1 MDNSCSSESMIH
13 VFLVS
18 FPGQGHV
25 NPMLRLGKRLASKG
39 MMITFCAPEC
49 IGRDMRKVNDNISDQ
64 PTPYGGGSIRFE
76 FFDGWEYGQT
86 GGPNRMEL
94 ELQTLELVGR
104 RELPLILKKQ
114 ARPVSCLI
122 NNSFVPWVCDVAE
135 SFGIPNAVL
144 WVQSCASFSAYYH
157 YNFDLVQF
165 PTEDRPEMDVEI
177 PGMPVLRHDEVPGFL
192 HPKGA
197 NFLALRTTILNQFKK
212 MSVPFCFLIDS
223 FEELEAD
230 IIRHMSGLCTIKT
243 VGPLLFK
250 DRKVEERNDVR
261 ADLVSSDNSIIE
273 WLDSKPIPSVVYISS
288 GSIALPSQEQVNE
301 IAQALITARVCFLWI
316 MKSSQSKYFQPV
328 GLPEG
333 FLDKVGDDGKVVE
346 WCPQERVLAHPSIAC
361 FVTHCGW
368 NSTMEAIAYGV
379 PVLTYPYF
387 GDQVLNAKFLVD
399 EFKIGL
405 RLSRGAF
412 EKTISCDEIEKCLTQ
427 IMSGPKA
434 REFKENALEWKKKAE
449 EAVADGGSSD
459 RNIEQ
464 FVKEII
470 RKINNEKLQKSSN

>member
-1 MDNSCSSESMIH
+1 MDDSCSNESLIH

-25 NPMLRLGKRLASKG
+25 NPLLRLGKRLASKG
-39 MMITFCAPEC
+39 MFVTFCAPEC
-49 IGRDMRKVNDNISDQ
+49 IGRDMRRVNDNISDR
-64 PTPYGGGSIRFE
+64 PTPYGAGSIRFE

-86 GGPNRMEL
+86 GAENRLEL

-104 RELPLILKKQ
+104 RELPSILQKQ

-122 NNSFVPWVCDVAE
+122 NNSFIPWVCDVAE
-135 SFGIPNAVL
+135 SLGIPNAVL

-157 YNFDLVQF
+157 FNFDLVPF
-165 PTEDRPEMDVEI
+165 PTDGSPEMEVEI
-177 PGMPVLRHDEVPGFL
+177 PGMPVLKHDEVPGFL
-192 HPKGA
+192 HPRGA
-197 NFLALRTTILNQFKK
+197 RFHALRTTILNQFKK
-212 MSVPFCFLIDS
+212 MSVPFCFLVDS

-230 IIRHMSGLCTIKT
+230 IIGHMSGICTVKT

-250 DRKVEERNDVR
+250 DPEVEESNEVR
-261 ADLVSSDNSIIE
+261 ADLVSSDKNSIIE
-273 WLDSKPIPSVVYISS
+273 WLDSKPVSSVVYISS

-301 IAQALITARVCFLWI
+301 IAQALIKARVCFLWI
-316 MKSSQSKYFQPV
+316 MKSQAKYYEPV
-328 GLPEG
+328 VLPMG
-333 FLDKVGDDGKVVE
+333 FLEKVGDHGKVVE

-368 NSTMEAIAYGV
+368 NSTIEAIAYGV
-379 PVLTYPYF
+379 PVLTFPYF

-399 EFKIGL
+399 EFKMGL
-405 RLSRGAF
+405 RLSRGVF
-412 EKTISCDEIEKCLTQ
+412 ENRTISCDEIEQCLTQ
-427 IMSGPKA
+427 VMSSPNMG
-434 REFKENALEWKKKAE
+434 EIKENALKWKKKAE

-464 FVKEII
+464 FVNEIM
-470 RKINNEKLQKSSN
+470 RRSRNEKYVK